1 MQVLM
6 LDPSAFT
13 PPYDHHLCRGLATVG
28 CDLALY
34 TTRSDYHEWN
44 GDTRY
49 ERIEYFYGHTNAL
62 YGGREELPG
71 RTAVKGLEHVADMT
85 RFVREARSLDP
96 DVVHVQWAPVPVVD
110 RWFLRALAR
119 VAPLVFTVHDTT
131 PFHGASTSR
140 LQLLAA
146 EGVYEP
152 CDRLIVHT
160 ETSRDELADRGVSA
174 ADVAVVPHGIL
185 EYPNATAV
193 DGGDDGSSDDGGEDR
208 TILFFGTI
216 KPYKNVDTLLEAFA
230 TLPAETRATTD
241 LHVAGN
247 PKMDVEPLRRR
258 AGELGI
264 QSSVRWDLRFVPD
277 TEVSDLFS
285 AADLVVFPY
294 DDIDQS
300 GALLTA
306 LQYEVPIVATD
317 VAGFAEVLTDGDHG
331 FLVAPNDAAELSEAI
346 HRVLTDPDLATRMS
360 ENVGDLADSI
370 PSWTE
375 IADRTREVYRGIA

>member
-13 PPYDHHLCRGLATVG
+13 PPYDHHLCRGLTTVG
-28 CDLALY
+28 CDLTLY
-34 TTRSDYHEWN
+34 TTRADYYGWD
-44 GDTRY
+44 GDTTYDRV
-49 ERIEYFYGHTNAL
+49 EFFYRHSNAL
-62 YGGREELPG
+62 YGDRDGLPG
-71 RTAVKGLEHVADMT
+71 QTVIKGLEHLADMT
-85 RFVREARSLDP
+85 RFVREARARNP

-140 LQLLAA
+140 LQLLGAEAVYDAA
-146 EGVYEP
+146 
-152 CDRLIVHT
+152 DRLIVHT
-160 ETSRDELADRGVSA
+160 GTSREKLVELGVSP
-174 ADVAVVPHGIL
+174 DDISVVPHGIL
-185 EYPNATAV
+185 EYPTAIAAN
-193 DGGDDGSSDDGGEDR
+193 GENREKNDR

-230 TLPAETRATTD
+230 ALPVETRATTE

-247 PKMDVEPLRRR
+247 PKMDIESLRRR
-258 AGELGI
+258 AVDLGI
-264 QSSVRWDLRFVPD
+264 QSSVHWDLRFVPD
-277 TEVSDLFS
+277 VEVSALFNT
-285 AADLVVFPY
+285 ADLVAFPY

-306 LQYEVPIVATD
+306 LQYETPIVATD
-317 VAGFAEVLTDGDHG
+317 IAGFAEVLTDGEHG
-331 FLVAPNDAAELSEAI
+331 FLVPPDAPTALADAM
-346 HRVLTDPDLATRMS
+346 HRVLVDADLATRMR
-360 ENVGDLADSI
+360 ENVGDLVDSI

-375 IADRTREVYRGIA
+375 IGDRTLEVYRAVT